1 MLVSYLEKIEAGVWD
16 EGSSRLPKQFRT
28 KKMWDGGFGVLV
40 IVVVVVAGNVRKT
53 YVPRNI
59 H

>member
-1 MLVSYLEKIEAGVWD
+1 MLVSHLEKIETGVWD

-40 IVVVVVAGNVRKT
+40 IVVVVVVAGDVRKT
-53 YVPRNI
+53 
-59 H
+59 